1 MTPKPS
7 GLLVVTDRT
16 GSDIPLVERV
26 EAALAGGVR
35 WIWFRDRDLDAASRQ
50 SLAEDLIIPVRR
62 MGAAFIVGGDV
73 ALACAIGADGVH
85 LSGGAKREDILSAKQ
100 QLPSVCLIGIS
111 AHSPAEIDRAAEL
124 GVDYAT
130 LSPIFETQSKPGYG
144 PALGPAALQSD
155 RRREIPVLALGG
167 ISPLNTRA
175 CRNAGFAGIAIMGG
189 VMRAKDPEGAVRAY
203 REAWEAPG

>member
-1 MTPKPS
+1 MTS
-7 GLLVVTDRT
+7 RWF
-16 GSDIPLVERV
+16 ERV

-50 SLAEDLIIPVRR
+50 SLAEDLFIPVRR

-73 ALACAIGADGVH
+73 ALACAIGG
-85 LSGGAKREDILSAKQ
+85 RR
-100 QLPSVCLIGIS
+100 CLISVVAPSERIS
-111 AHSPAEIDRAAEL
+111 FRQSNNFHPYAWLASRPILQPRIDRAAEL

-130 LSPIFETQSKPGYG
+130 LSPIFATQSKPGYG
-144 PALGPAALQSD
+144 PALGPAALQSA

-167 ISPLNTRA
+167 ISPLDTRA

-189 VMRAKDPEGAVRAY
+189 VMRAKDPEGAVRAF
-203 REAWEAPG
+203 REAWDGPG